1 MKPLLCLD
9 LEGTLISN
17 AVSQIPRPGLY
28 RFLERA
34 AEICDLMI
42 YSSVSTER
50 VDSIRDL
57 LVSERHAPDWFLNL
71 PIIRP
76 EHTTKPKSACGRI
89 HAYLLDDQPG
99 VIAQGENEWWIPILE
114 YLPPYSDSDTALE
127 DALEAI
133 ETRVRLSEPSKRLD
147 HGDL

>member
-28 RFLERA
+28 QFLERV

-42 YSSVSTER
+42 YSSVSAGR
-50 VDSIRDL
+50 IDSIREL
-57 LVSERHAPDWFLNL
+57 LVSEKHAPEWFLIL

-76 EHTTKPKSACGRI
+76 ERTTKPKSACGRI
-89 HAYLLDDQPG
+89 DAYLLDDQPG
-99 VIAQGENEWWIPILE
+99 VIAPGENEWWIPIQE
-114 YLPPYSDSDTALE
+114 YLPPYSDCDTALK